1 MQTGFRKAGTWLAI
15 HIQVSCKSFER
26 RLAVAAAAMK
36 PSQNSRFHDR
46 AGDVILVEILVE
58 RKRLEVPPE

>member
-1 MQTGFRKAGTWLAI
+1 MQTGFRKAGTWLAV

-26 RLAVAAAAMK
+26 LLAAAAMK

-46 AGDVILVEILVE
+46 TGDVILLE

>member
-26 RLAVAAAAMK
+26 LLAAAAMK